1 VTGLVSL
8 VGVGP
13 GDPGLLTLRGARVIA
28 RADAVLYDA
37 LVHPAVL
44 RHARPEAERLFV
56 GKRKGADSAT
66 QEEINHLLLY
76 RARQGRRVARLKGG
90 DPMLFGR
97 GAEECE
103 FLAGHGVPFEIVP
116 GVTAALGA
124 TAYAGIPLSH
134 RDLSS
139 SIALVT
145 STERPGKARSA
156 HDWSRLAA
164 ATQTLVLYMGG
175 HRLREDMASLVA
187 HGRDG
192 GTPAAVISW
201 GTHPEQRVVSA
212 TVATLADACDADPV
226 EAPALVVVGDVV
238 TLRDRLRWWDS
249 GPLFGRRV
257 VVTRAKEQ
265 SASMVDAL
273 GEEGA
278 EALEFPAIAFEEPT
292 DAAPLARSLDALR
305 EGRYAVAVF
314 TSHNGVDRFFRALDA
329 RSLDARAFG
338 RTRVA
343 AIGPA
348 TAESLRARGVRAD
361 LVAKEFVGEA
371 LARDV
376 LDALGEGAKGARALV
391 ARAEVARDALPDAL
405 RAAGVEVDVVA
416 VYKTVPAPAE
426 AVASLRGSLEAGA
439 VDAVTFTSS
448 STVASVC
455 DALGPDAAA
464 LLARTTVASIGP
476 VTSETARARGLT
488 VAVEAAT
495 YTVAGLLDA
504 LRAHFTS
511 ALERP

>member
-28 RADAVLYDA
+28 RADVVVYDA
-37 LVHPAVL
+37 LLHPAVL
-44 RHARPEAERLFV
+44 RHARPDAERLFV
-56 GKRKGADSAT
+56 GKRKGAESAT

-76 RARQGRRVARLKGG
+76 RATQGRRVARLKGG

-103 FLAGHGVPFEIVP
+103 FLSSHGVPFEIVP

-145 STERPGKARSA
+145 ATERPGKLRSA

-164 ATQTLVLYMGG
+164 ATQTLVLYMGV
-175 HRLREDMASLVA
+175 HRLREDLAALVA

-192 GTPAAVISW
+192 STPAAVISW

-212 TVATLADACDADPV
+212 TVATLADACEAAPV
-226 EAPALVVVGDVV
+226 AAPALVVVGDVV
-238 TLRDRLRWWDS
+238 ALRERLRWWDV

-265 SASMVDAL
+265 SPAMVDAL
-273 GEEGA
+273 VEEGA
-278 EALEFPAIAFEEPT
+278 EALEFPAIGFEPASDE
-292 DAAPLARSLDALR
+292 APLARAIDDLAA
-305 EGRYAVAVF
+305 GRYAAALF

-329 RSLDARAFG
+329 RSLDARTFG
-338 RTRVA
+338 RTLVA

-348 TAESLRARGVRAD
+348 TAESLRSRGVRAD

-376 LDALGEGAKGARALV
+376 LTALGDRATGARALL

-405 RAAGVEVDVVA
+405 RAAAVEVDVVP
-416 VYKTVPAPAE
+416 VYKTVAAPADDI
-426 AVASLRGSLEAGA
+426 ASLRARLAEGA

-448 STVASVC
+448 STVTNVC
-455 DALGPDAAA
+455 DALGDDAAA
-464 LLARTTVASIGP
+464 LLARTVVASIGP
-476 VTSETARARGLT
+476 VTSKTARARGLT
-488 VAVEAAT
+488 VAVEAET

-504 LRAHFTS
+504 LRAHFS
-511 ALERP
+511 LALERP